1 MSAKDPSPG
10 GSSSP
15 ENQEDLA
22 LLVHSSCA
30 KIEEDDVRKC
40 SSCSRRKPTS
50 DFSGACTRSRRVHT
64 FNNSDWI
71 VAGKATCDQCRVKK
85 RKHCAVQVA
94 SVYSALNSTRPL
106 GCPRGELQ
114 SLTLERSQPTY
125 TFPPCY
131 SNLSSLPDAAALQFT
146 H

>member
-1 MSAKDPSPG
+1 M
-10 GSSSP
+10 
-15 ENQEDLA
+15 QA
-22 LLVHSSCA
+22 LLPNLGRGLKPNSKRITSESALAAADGNQLQTSAVPVPARDFILAHSFEPA
-30 KIEEDDVRKC
+30 
-40 SSCSRRKPTS
+40 
-50 DFSGACTRSRRVHT
+50 
-64 FNNSDWI
+64 
-71 VAGKATCDQCRVKK
+71 AGKATCDQCRVKK